1 MQSVIFGAGSTFTF
15 HFTDEES
22 GAQRVNNSLGLCIIS
37 RLLNCWLWAL
47 TKLKRESEP
56 SKEFGGEMADGTRQK
71 STFELGETETKM
83 FKLRLLEQMKN
94 DLKFR
99 MH

>member
-1 MQSVIFGAGSTFTF
+1 
-15 HFTDEES
+15 
-22 GAQRVNNSLGLCIIS
+22 
-37 RLLNCWLWAL
+37 
-47 TKLKRESEP
+47 
-56 SKEFGGEMADGTRQK
+56 MADGTRQK
-71 STFELGETETKM
+71 STFELGETEAKM